1 MNFKKFI
8 SSTQLYVVLII
19 SAISMLVILGSVSYT
34 KTAALKAASDAVS
47 HTLVVEKEI
56 NKLFAIYSEM
66 ESAQLKNLLQKDT
79 LTYNASFQKLTID
92 AENSFATL
100 KKLVSDSPVQINH
113 LERVQELQKSLTNA
127 LGLIPNSQR
136 NTIRLSKNL
145 ISKIDDVAHI
155 MAELNQRK
163 KFMLSTEDAQLQ
175 ERKKEYESQAFLTP
189 VMILLL
195 GLFAL
200 LVFIIS
206 FLKIN
211 RERKNR
217 TKAEAFLA
225 NVLAHT
231 ENIINYYDPVYD
243 DENRVVDFRVKYA
256 NERNKIDL
264 NLDPEKMKGKLL
276 SEVMPFVKLHGE
288 YEKLISAFTEQKFF
302 NLNRQVQLNGE
313 VIWLESNIRPMAEGL
328 LVVAKNTSFE
338 KESVAR
344 LNDLNEK
351 LREQYEELKD
361 TEEFLQSVI
370 KSTNN
375 VVSYFRPVRDA
386 SNQIIDFTI
395 LYTNEEVKNAT
406 GDLPVEILNKNISEV
421 YPFLMKNGV
430 FEIFVEAIQSNQV
443 KSYERS
449 YNFNENI
456 FWFDTY
462 VIKTGDGICVTSRN
476 ITKQKDNEQKI
487 LIANEQLN
495 IQNSILKEAK
505 RIAKIAS
512 FRWNYEENDFEP
524 STISENLFDLLGY
537 DANEFNAE
545 HSTFKKLIHPDDLA
559 NYESELKKA
568 FEQKNDVNFSY
579 RIISKNNKIKH
590 FKTTGNFQGSTLVG
604 VIQDVTSQIKGAQKL
619 REKNQELVRSNA
631 ELESFNRVASH
642 DLQEPIRKI
651 QMFVSRIADNDLD
664 KMSDKSKDFFEKIN
678 SSSER
683 MRLLIKYLLSYS
695 RINTSKNDFAEVDLH
710 DILDKVQEDLED
722 RIKESEVSITV
733 DELPTVSAIP
743 FQMEQLFNNL
753 ISNAIKY
760 KGIEDPKIIIACKK
774 LNRNEI
780 TDDFIKKSKWYYRIS
795 VLDNGIG
802 FDQEHSE
809 KIFELFQRLHQK
821 NEYSGTGIGLAICKK
836 IVQNHKGHIIAESE
850 LGKGAA
856 FCFYLPAQ

>member
-1 MNFKKFI
+1 
-8 SSTQLYVVLII
+8 
-19 SAISMLVILGSVSYT
+19 
-34 KTAALKAASDAVS
+34 
-47 HTLVVEKEI
+47 
-56 NKLFAIYSEM
+56 
-66 ESAQLKNLLQKDT
+66 
-79 LTYNASFQKLTID
+79 
-92 AENSFATL
+92 
-100 KKLVSDSPVQINH
+100 
-113 LERVQELQKSLTNA
+113 
-127 LGLIPNSQR
+127 LGLIPTSQR

-145 ISKIDDVAHI
+145 ITKIDDVAHI

-163 KFMLSTEDAQLQ
+163 KFMLSTEDAKLQ

-200 LVFIIS
+200 AVFIIS
-206 FLKIN
+206 FVKIN

-225 NVLAHT
+225 NVLANT

-243 DENRVVDFRVKYA
+243 EENRVVDFRVKYA

-302 NLNRQVQLNGE
+302 NLNRQVSLNGE
-313 VIWLESNIRPMAEGL
+313 VIWLESNIRPMADGL

-375 VVSYFRPVRDA
+375 IVSYFEPLKN
-386 SNQIIDFTI
+386 SENIIIDFEI
-395 LYTNEEVKNAT
+395 LYTNEEITATT
-406 GDLPVEILNKNISEV
+406 GDIPNDILGKKISEV
-421 YPFLMKNGV
+421 YPFLMTNGV
-430 FEIFVEAIQSNQV
+430 FEIFIEAIQSNHVQ
-443 KSYERS
+443 SFERR
-449 YNFNENI
+449 YIFNEKL

-462 VIKTGDGICVTSRN
+462 VIKTGDGICITSRN
-476 ITKQKDNEQKI
+476 ITTQKENEQK
-487 LIANEQLN
+487 LLFVNEQLK
-495 IQNSILKEAK
+495 IQNTILSDAEY
-505 RIAKIAS
+505 IAKIGS
-512 FRWNYEENDFEP
+512 YRWSDDPET
-524 STISENLFDLLGY
+524 SAVSENFCRLIQCDQNTFEKSH
-537 DANEFNAE
+537 DAY
-545 HSTFKKLIHPDDLA
+545 KKLIHNNDLEK
-559 NYESELKKA
+559 YEYELKLAK
-568 FEQKNDVNFSY
+568 EKNKPFSVDY
-579 RIISKNNKIKH
+579 KVVTKNNKTRH
-590 FKTTGNFQGSTLVG
+590 FKTWGHFQNEQLIG
-604 VIQDVTSQIKGAQKL
+604 VVQDVSSVIKTEVKL
-619 REKNQELVRSNA
+619 KDKNQELKRSNA

-651 QMFVSRIADNDLD
+651 QMFISRIADKDLD
-664 KMSDKSKDFFEKIN
+664 KMSDKSKGYFEKIN
-678 SSSER
+678 NSSER

-695 RINTSKNDFAEVDLH
+695 RINKSKNDFGEVHLH
-710 DILDKVQEDLED
+710 DILEKVQEDLED
-722 RIKESEVSITV
+722 RIKESGISITV
-733 DELPTVSAIP
+733 DELPAVRAIP

-856 FCFYLPAQ
+856 FCFYLPA